1 LDKKVKEYLLITLGM
16 FMVAAGLYFFLMP
29 DNLAIGGAN
38 GLAIVLNHW
47 IPSISVG
54 VFMIMINIILFIIG
68 FLAIGTSFG
77 IKTIYASI
85 GTSVIVSLFEK
96 LLPYYNSPTEDII
109 LQLIFGVLVS
119 AIGMGIVFNQ
129 NASTGGTDI
138 IAKILNK
145 FLGIGLGK
153 GVLISDLAIVLGAG
167 FSFGFELGMY
177 SLLGVIVNGFVIDS
191 TIEGMNLSKSVSI
204 ISEHSDEI
212 KKYIVEELER
222 GATIYYAE
230 GAYTGRKKDVIVT
243 IVDRKDFIKLR
254 SFIKDIDKNAFVTVN
269 NIYEVL
275 GDGFMD
281 IES

>member
-1 LDKKVKEYLLITLGM
+1 
-16 FMVAAGLYFFLMP
+16 MVAAGLYFFLMP

-119 AIGMGIVFNQ
+119 A
-129 NASTGGTDI
+129 
-138 IAKILNK
+138 
-145 FLGIGLGK
+145 
-153 GVLISDLAIVLGAG
+153 LAW
-167 FSFGFELGMY
+167 E
-177 SLLGVIVNGFVIDS
+177 
-191 TIEGMNLSKSVSI
+191 
-204 ISEHSDEI
+204 
-212 KKYIVEELER
+212 
-222 GATIYYAE
+222 
-230 GAYTGRKKDVIVT
+230 
-243 IVDRKDFIKLR
+243 
-254 SFIKDIDKNAFVTVN
+254 
-269 NIYEVL
+269 
-275 GDGFMD
+275 
-281 IES
+281 